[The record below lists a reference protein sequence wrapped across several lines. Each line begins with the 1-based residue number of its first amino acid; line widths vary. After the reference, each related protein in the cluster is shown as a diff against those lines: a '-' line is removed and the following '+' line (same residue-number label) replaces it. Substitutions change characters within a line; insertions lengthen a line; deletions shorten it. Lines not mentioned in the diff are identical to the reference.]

1 MDTAVPSLDLL
12 LRHMDQCFLL
22 NYEETV
28 VLPRP
33 EAICEA
39 TRRLLRDRDVR
50 IRPNKTEHSDDA
62 TRRPQ
67 ITKALAAEYTL
78 RKDKAQNLLKKKF
91 YEVRVHGRDLL
102 KFKDSANYPY
112 LRNPA
117 LCAAPDA

>member
-1 MDTAVPSLDLL
+1 MPSLDLL

-39 TRRLLRDRDVR
+39 TRCLLRDRDVR
-50 IRPNKTEHSDDA
+50 IRPDKTEHPDGA

-78 RKDKAQNLLKKKF
+78 RKDKAQNQLKKKF

-102 KFKDSANYPY
+102 KFEDSAN
-112 LRNPA
+112 
-117 LCAAPDA
+117 C